1 MAHMASTMFIS
12 HIIINNAMNP
22 APSEAASL
30 MSCTAPNAYVHDA
43 PMQAQPCDAPANEY
57 APEAQNEPV
66 TPAEVPEFVEK
77 SDYNETN
84 NTQE

>member
-1 MAHMASTMFIS
+1 
-12 HIIINNAMNP
+12 
-22 APSEAASL
+22 
-30 MSCTAPNAYVHDA
+30 VHDA
-43 PMQAQPCDAPANEY
+43 PVQAQPCDAPANEY

-66 TPAEVPEFVEK
+66 APAEVPEFVEK